1 MCLTVFG
8 QETNATH
15 LVSKSIGNAEARSRA
30 KHTAAG
36 IRHRHLEEHRSRGD
50 IANAAIRLGH
60 ETPNIQCT
68 HGGRALPS
76 SKSGLVPRDAC
87 LVSDRPLRDADY
99 PSTNVGYFTCKRNDA
114 GSH

>member
-1 MCLTVFG
+1 MQGGSVINHVLNNPELSKKYEIRAITRDVNSEKAKQLKEKVTVV
-8 QETNATH
+8 E
-15 LVSKSIGNAEARSRA
+15 
-30 KHTAAG
+30 
-36 IRHRHLEEHRSRGD
+36 GD
-50 IANAAIRLGH
+50 ISNAAIRLGH

-76 SKSGLVPRDAC
+76 SKSGLVPRDAY

-99 PSTNVGYFTCKRNDA
+99 PSTNVGYFTFKRNDA